1 MDPFLPRELYHR
13 PSPGHPPD
21 IARRSAW
28 PLALPAGI
36 ALVIAFP
43 VGMWWCIGDL
53 STVPLSADPDF
64 AFRPLPISPAVQRL
78 TGTGSAGMAAGAL
91 TVLVILTA
99 RRRLAGH
106 WWQVLGPL
114 LAAGLIAG
122 AGWRVMTA
130 GVIGANIGAG
140 FGLLTGCPAITGLL
154 WWSAERAVGL
164 ARRPR
169 QWPATRTV
177 PAGRDPPGHDPSGRR
192 PGALRAN
199 PGPAGPNGG

>member
-13 PSPGHPPD
+13 PSPDQPPG
-21 IARRSAW
+21 ILRRSAW

-36 ALVIAFP
+36 ALVITFP
-43 VGMWWCIGDL
+43 VAVWWCVGDL
-53 STVPLSADPDF
+53 STVPLSADPDY

-78 TGTGSAGMAAGAL
+78 TGPGSAGLAAGAL
-91 TVLVILTA
+91 TVLVMLTV
-99 RRRLAGH
+99 RRRLAGP

-140 FGLLTGCPAITGLL
+140 FVLLTGCPAITGLL
-154 WWSAERAVGL
+154 LWSAERAVCV

-169 QWPATRTV
+169 R
-177 PAGRDPPGHDPSGRR
+177 
-192 PGALRAN
+192 
-199 PGPAGPNGG
+199 